1 MPKVTWKHLRGR
13 SSYSPVSFNTF
24 VSEEKY
30 TARMLKEDLEEA
42 GITVNS
48 IGVDELNLSPEEFGE
63 VYRRISE
70 PKSYEFSCV
79 FEDKPFTVGI
89 DERWQSGEGSRMI
102 FEADVLLLRYLMIAL
117 GVSEDECTY

>member
-1 MPKVTWKHLRGR
+1 MPKKTWKHLRGR

-42 GITVNS
+42 GIRVTG
-48 IGVDELNLSPEEFGE
+48 IGVDDMDLSSEEFE
-63 VYRRISE
+63 DVYRRISE

-89 DERWQSGEGSRMI
+89 DERWQSAEGSRII
-102 FEADVLLLRYLMIAL
+102 FEADLLQLRYLMIAL
-117 GVSEDECTY
+117 GVNEDECTY